1 MYHFSQDCGKISS
14 MPNSPTDLIEVA
26 CPCCE
31 ATLWIDPQTRAV
43 IKHAEKEKPR
53 AVEDLTA
60 AVARLK
66 GEGARRE
73 KVFQKQMEEQKTHAQ
88 VLNRKFDEL
97 LKQAQENPD
106 QSPRT
111 KDIDLD

>member
-1 MYHFSQDCGKISS
+1 
-14 MPNSPTDLIEVA
+14 MPNSSTDLIEVA
-26 CPCCE
+26 CPFCE
-31 ATLWIDPQTRAV
+31 ATLWVDPVTRAV
-43 IKHAEKEKPR
+43 IKHVEKEKPPV
-53 AVEDLTA
+53 VEDLTA

-97 LKQAQENPD
+97 LKNAKENPD
-106 QSPRT
+106 TGPRT